1 MIEWVSLSN
10 ILLFHLF
17 FISILNII
25 VCKCSLLFA
34 ASMNSQLIDLTGYTL
49 PNRNNL
55 IHLYPDIPRKKSQV
69 PFDIFDYGMLFKDE
83 KTLEIIRKGET
94 IGCFYI
100 ESPGMRS
107 LLKRLEVE
115 TFEMLVIASSII
127 RPGVAES
134 GMMQEFIARHKN
146 PARRKYLVNEM
157 ELYLGET
164 YGVMVFQEDVI
175 KVIHFIVGLSL
186 EEGDLLRRAMSGKT
200 RSNEAMELLRGRFFS
215 SCERKGLNRETADEL
230 WRQISSFSGYSFCKA
245 HSASFALLSF
255 QVAFLK
261 AHYPAEFMAAVLSN
275 GGGFYSSAVYIWECK
290 RLGLDV
296 KLPCVNHSDYDYTGK
311 DRAIYIGFMAIK
323 NFSHQSAEVI
333 VEERDENGNYVSLA
347 DFLVRTKLG
356 EEETTILIKCGA
368 MDCFR
373 ETRPTL
379 LRLLSVYIH
388 KRKILDESYND
399 LFIYESFK
407 IEEEVKTSKDYSI
420 SQKCKHE
427 FEILGYMVTKH
438 PLYFFRKNISGRHII
453 NANELDKYHG
463 KRVKVVGW
471 YMTSKRIRTRN
482 GSIMKFLSLEDLT
495 GTFEAVIFPNV
506 YRNAAEKTLSF
517 GPYLIEGK
525 VDIEGGRNIIVE
537 KLDLLYYLDLKSSVQ
552 KDSAEDYYTPD
563 DEGFTEKE
571 LYMSKINTEQLVRA
585 YTG

>member
-1 MIEWVSLSN
+1 MD
-10 ILLFHLF
+10 
-17 FISILNII
+17 
-25 VCKCSLLFA
+25 
-34 ASMNSQLIDLTGYTL
+34 SQLIDLTNYSL

-55 IHLYPDIPRKKSQV
+55 IHLYPDIPRKNSRI
-69 PFDIFDYGMLFKDE
+69 PFDIFNYQMLFEDPE
-83 KTLEIIRKGET
+83 TLNIIRKGET

-107 LLKRLEVE
+107 LLKRLDVG

-146 PARRKYLVNEM
+146 PAFRKYLIDEM

-175 KVIHFIVGLSL
+175 KVIHYIVGLSL

-200 RSNEAMELLRGRFFS
+200 RSNEAMDLLRNRFFS
-215 SCERKGLNRETADEL
+215 SCARKGLSKEIAGEL

-296 KLPCVNHSDYDYTGK
+296 KLPCVNHSGYEYTGSG
-311 DRAIYIGFMAIK
+311 RTIYIGFMAVK
-323 NFSHQSAEVI
+323 NFSHQSAEI
-333 VEERDENGNYVSLA
+333 IAEERNNNGKFVSLA
-347 DFLVRTKLG
+347 DFLVRTRLG
-356 EEETTILIKCGA
+356 EEETATLVKCGA
-368 MDCFR
+368 MDCFK

-407 IEEEVKTSKDYSI
+407 IEEEVKTGRDYNI
-420 SQKCKHE
+420 TQKCRHE

-438 PLYFFRKNISGRHII
+438 PLYFFRKNISGMRIVK
-453 NANELDKYHG
+453 ANELNMYHG
-463 KRVKVVGW
+463 RKVKIVGW
-471 YMTSKRIRTRN
+471 YMTSKRIRTKN

-506 YRNAAEKTLSF
+506 YMNVAEKTLSF

-525 VDIEGGRNIIVE
+525 VDMEGGNNIIVE
-537 KLDLLYYLDLKSSVQ
+537 KLDLLYYLDLKSSIQ
-552 KDSAEDYYTPD
+552 KDSAEDYYAPD

-571 LYMSKINTEQLVRA
+571 LHISKINTEQLVKA